1 MLRLVS
7 ATVGP
12 VAIAPGANGINQ
24 TVEAYNAGDGS
35 LALAVS
41 SSAAWL
47 APSVGN
53 PGACKTTTLAAT
65 CTPLVFAL
73 NTSSLAASSTAYT
86 GVVTV
91 TSPGAADAPQT
102 ITVTVAIGGT
112 VPSSVNAYVP
122 PYSATAPPSVTIPF
136 TLGAASCPNLNGCLT
151 AVVTPP
157 NTTANPGWLTLTLSG
172 AGSAQST
179 LPYSITIAPLPSDTA
194 GNTYT
199 GSIVTS
205 GSNFAPDNKTIP
217 VTMTVTTEPIANPSV
232 TQVTETLAVGAPVGY
247 SAVTLTNSGQGTLAI
262 SGTSVSSTT
271 TSGTTQWLTA
281 TMSGNS
287 LLLAFSPTGL
297 TPGTYNESVT
307 IQSNAVNSPTIVPVT
322 FTVEAAGPPITYYHG
337 VVDDAVFG
345 QSGLVVAPGDIVALF
360 GDQLSFVA
368 PVVGPQPPLATTL
381 GGATVTVNGE
391 TAPLY
396 FSSYGQI
403 NFQIPTDTPTGTAL
417 VQVATEVQNPM
428 TPLGLAGN
436 TVTVNVVARAPRL
449 LLLTDGYGAIEDASQ
464 GYSLP
469 VPASLVF
476 PGFTSQPA
484 HRGDVLTIFAIGLGP
499 TNPAVAA
506 GQPAPAT
513 EPLARLTS
521 TPTVV
526 FGRQLGGF
534 GVNVNATPS
543 YAGLAPYFAGLY
555 QINVAV
561 PASCPTGTVQVFL
574 QFPDATFS
582 NTVNIEVQ

>member
-1 MLRLVS
+1 
-7 ATVGP
+7 
-12 VAIAPGANGINQ
+12 
-24 TVEAYNAGDGS
+24 
-35 LALAVS
+35 
-41 SSAAWL
+41 
-47 APSVGN
+47 
-53 PGACKTTTLAAT
+53 
-65 CTPLVFAL
+65 
-73 NTSSLAASSTAYT
+73 
-86 GVVTV
+86 
-91 TSPGAADAPQT
+91 
-102 ITVTVAIGGT
+102 
-112 VPSSVNAYVP
+112 
-122 PYSATAPPSVTIPF
+122 
-136 TLGAASCPNLNGCLT
+136 
-151 AVVTPP
+151 
-157 NTTANPGWLTLTLSG
+157 
-172 AGSAQST
+172 
-179 LPYSITIAPLPSDTA
+179 
-194 GNTYT
+194 
-199 GSIVTS
+199 
-205 GSNFAPDNKTIP
+205 
-217 VTMTVTTEPIANPSV
+217 
-232 TQVTETLAVGAPVGY
+232 
-247 SAVTLTNSGQGTLAI
+247 
-262 SGTSVSSTT
+262 
-271 TSGTTQWLTA
+271 
-281 TMSGNS
+281 
-287 LLLAFSPTGL
+287 
-297 TPGTYNESVT
+297 
-307 IQSNAVNSPTIVPVT
+307 VT
-322 FTVEAAGPPITYYHG
+322 FVVEAAGPPITYYHG